1 MRFRTDPFVLALI
14 LCVIT
19 AYFFPEPGIGESWF
33 PIKTISSIGISLI
46 FFFYGLKLS
55 PDKLKKGLNNWKL
68 HLVVQLSTF
77 VLFPLLV
84 LPFYPFMQ
92 SAEQHTLWLAVFFL
106 ASLPSTVSSS
116 VVMVS
121 MAGGNIPAAIFNA
134 SLSGMIGILV
144 TPLWI
149 TPFLEKGTA
158 DLDFTHIYMQLAFEV
173 IIPVV
178 LGILLQPLGG
188 KAANRYSRQL
198 SLFDKAII
206 LLIVY
211 KSFAGSFYSGI
222 FRQIQ
227 WGDIALLIL
236 ISLFLFFVAFGI
248 IYLFSKWLRFNRE
261 DRITA
266 FFCGSKKS
274 LVHGT
279 VMSKVLFSKLSIAGI
294 VLLPLM
300 LYHGLQILL
309 VSIIASRFSRE
320 TLIQDQQKDS
330 PDQTHDV

>member
-1 MRFRTDPFVLALI
+1 MRFKTASFVLALLVSI
-14 LCVIT
+14 LI
-19 AYFFPEPGIGESWF
+19 AYLFPEPAIEGSGF
-33 PIKTISSIGISLI
+33 PIKTISSVGISLI

-55 PDKLKKGLNNWKL
+55 PDKIKKGLNNWRL

-77 VLFPLLV
+77 ILFPLLI
-84 LPFYPFMQ
+84 LPFYPLMQ
-92 SAEQHTLWLAVFFL
+92 NMEQRTLWLALFFL
-106 ASLPSTVSSS
+106 ATLPSTVSSS

-134 SLSGMIGILV
+134 SLSGMIGILI
-144 TPLWI
+144 TPLWV
-149 TPFLEKGTA
+149 TPFLGKNIP
-158 DLDFTHIYMQLAFEV
+158 DPDFTHIYTQLAFEV
-173 IIPVV
+173 ILPVI

-188 KAANRYSRQL
+188 KTATRYSRQL
-198 SLFDKAII
+198 GLFDKTII

-236 ISLFLFFVAFGI
+236 IVLLLFFTVYGC
-248 IYLFSKWLRFNRE
+248 IYLISKRLHFNRE

-266 FFCGSKKS
+266 LFCGSKKS

-279 VMSKVLFSKLSIAGI
+279 VMAKVLFSKLSTAGI
-294 VLLPLM
+294 ILLPLM

-309 VSIIASRFSRE
+309 VSIIASRFSLKTR
-320 TLIQDQQKDS
+320 K
-330 PDQTHDV
+330 PDGKQA

>member
-1 MRFRTDPFVLALI
+1 MRFKTASFVLALLVSI
-14 LCVIT
+14 LI
-19 AYFFPEPGIGESWF
+19 AYLFPEPAIEGSGF
-33 PIKTISSIGISLI
+33 PIKTISSVGISLI

-55 PDKLKKGLNNWKL
+55 PDKIKKGLNNWRL

-77 VLFPLLV
+77 ILFPLLI
-84 LPFYPFMQ
+84 LPFYPLMQ
-92 SAEQHTLWLAVFFL
+92 NMEQRTLWLALFFL
-106 ASLPSTVSSS
+106 ATLPSTVSSS

-134 SLSGMIGILV
+134 SLSGMIGILI
-144 TPLWI
+144 TPLWV
-149 TPFLEKGTA
+149 TPFLGQNIP
-158 DLDFTHIYMQLAFEV
+158 DPDFTHIYTQLAFEV
-173 IIPVV
+173 ILPVI

-188 KAANRYSRQL
+188 KTATRYSRQL
-198 SLFDKAII
+198 GLFDKTII

-236 ISLFLFFVAFGI
+236 IVLLLFFTVYGC
-248 IYLFSKWLRFNRE
+248 IYLISKRLYFNRE

-266 FFCGSKKS
+266 LFCGSKKS

-279 VMSKVLFSKLSIAGI
+279 VMAKVLFSKLSTAGI
-294 VLLPLM
+294 ILLPLM

-309 VSIIASRFSRE
+309 VSIIASRFSLKTR
-320 TLIQDQQKDS
+320 K
-330 PDQTHDV
+330 PDGKQA

>member
-1 MRFRTDPFVLALI
+1 MRFKTDPFVLALI
-14 LCVIT
+14 SSIIT
-19 AYFFPEPGIGESWF
+19 AYLFPEAGIEGSNF

-55 PDKLKKGLNNWKL
+55 PDKIKKGLNNWKL

-92 SAEQHTLWLAVFFL
+92 NAEQHTLWLAVFFL

-121 MAGGNIPAAIFNA
+121 MAKGNIPAAIFNA
-134 SLSGMIGILV
+134 SLSGIIGILI

-149 TPFLEKGTA
+149 TSFLEQANT
-158 DLDFTHIYMQLAFEV
+158 DMDFGHIYTQLAIEV
-173 IIPVV
+173 IIPVI

-188 KAANRYSRQL
+188 RIANRYSKQL
-198 SLFDKAII
+198 SFFDKSII

-222 FRQIQ
+222 FNQIQ
-227 WGDIALLIL
+227 WHDILLLIGIVL
-236 ISLFLFFVAFGI
+236 SLFFTAYGLIYILSGI
-248 IYLFSKWLRFNRE
+248 LRFNRE

-266 FFCGSKKS
+266 LFCGSKKS

-279 VMSKVLFSKLSIAGI
+279 VMSKVLFYKMSTGGI
-294 VLLPLM
+294 ILLPLM
-300 LYHGLQILL
+300 IYHGLQILII
-309 VSIIASRFSRE
+309 SIIASKLAGKALAE
-320 TLIQDQQKDS
+320 EQKD
-330 PDQTHDV
+330 Q

>member
-1 MRFRTDPFVLALI
+1 MRFKTASFVLALLVSI
-14 LCVIT
+14 LI
-19 AYFFPEPGIGESWF
+19 AYLFPEPATEGSGF
-33 PIKTISSIGISLI
+33 PIKTISSVGISLI

-55 PDKLKKGLNNWKL
+55 PDKIKKGLNNWRL

-77 VLFPLLV
+77 ILFPLLI
-84 LPFYPFMQ
+84 LPFYPLMQ
-92 SAEQHTLWLAVFFL
+92 NMEQRTLWLALFFL
-106 ASLPSTVSSS
+106 ATLPSTVSSS

-134 SLSGMIGILV
+134 SLSGMIGILI
-144 TPLWI
+144 TPLWV
-149 TPFLEKGTA
+149 TPFLGQNIP
-158 DLDFTHIYMQLAFEV
+158 DPDFTHIYTQLAFEV
-173 IIPVV
+173 ILPVI

-188 KAANRYSRQL
+188 KTATRYSRQL
-198 SLFDKAII
+198 GLFDKTII

-236 ISLFLFFVAFGI
+236 IVLLLFFTVYGC
-248 IYLFSKWLRFNRE
+248 IYLISKRLYFNRE

-266 FFCGSKKS
+266 LFCGSKKS

-279 VMSKVLFSKLSIAGI
+279 VMAKVLFSKLSTAGI
-294 VLLPLM
+294 ILLPLM

-309 VSIIASRFSRE
+309 VSIIASRFSLKTR
-320 TLIQDQQKDS
+320 K
-330 PDQTHDV
+330 PDGKQA